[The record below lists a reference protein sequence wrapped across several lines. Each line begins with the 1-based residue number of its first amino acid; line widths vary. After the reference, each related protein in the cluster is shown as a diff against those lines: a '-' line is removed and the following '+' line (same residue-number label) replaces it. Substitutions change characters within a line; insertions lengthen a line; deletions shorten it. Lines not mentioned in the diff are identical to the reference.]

1 MIAGQSALVTGGG
14 TGAGR
19 AIALALAQAG
29 VDVTICGR
37 RLAPL
42 ETVAQEN
49 ERISAVQ
56 ADVTDEAAMRA
67 LHAAHGPFDIVV
79 ANAGAAESAPAH
91 KVTQADW
98 QAALAVNLTGAFLT
112 VQPAIAPMAK
122 RRAGRIIFIAS
133 TAGLKGYAY
142 VAPYVAAKHGVVGL
156 MRALAAETAK
166 SGVTVK
172 FRRLSR
178 LHGDRSPRRIDRAHH
193 GDHGPQPRR
202 RARQPRRHEPARPF
216 HNAGRDR
223 GHRAVARERRRRVRH
238 RSGHFRF
245 GRRDMVS
252 APLTAGDGKERVRLW
267 LRLLRATRLIE
278 AEMRERLKAE
288 FDTTLPRFDVMA
300 ALDRQPG
307 GMMMS
312 ELSRFLL
319 VSNGNVTGIV
329 DRLVS
334 DGLVARTARDGDR
347 RAFIVKLTEA
357 GATQFKAMAAAH
369 ERCGFLLACSEGL
382 LAPEGGEE
390 EHGDRQDLQSSQQHA
405 E

>member
-56 ADVTDEAAMRA
+56 ADVTDEDAMRA

-112 VQPAIAPMAK
+112 VQPAIAPMVK

-166 SGVTVK
+166 SGVTVNAVCPG
-172 FRRLSR
+172 FTETDLLEESIERIMATTGRSR
-178 LHGDRSPRRIDRAHH
+178 EDARASLAATN
-193 GDHGPQPRR
+193 PQ
-202 RARQPRRHEPARPF
+202 
-216 HNAGRDR
+216 GRFITPDEI
-223 GHRAVARERRRRVRH
+223 AATV
-238 RSGHFRF
+238 
-245 GRRDMVS
+245 
-252 APLTAGDGKERVRLW
+252 LW
-267 LRLLRATRLIE
+267 LASE
-278 AEMRERLKAE
+278 G
-288 FDTTLPRFDVMA
+288 A
-300 ALDRQPG
+300 A
-307 GMMMS
+307 S
-312 ELSRFLL
+312 
-319 VSNGNVTGIV
+319 VTGQAIS
-329 DRLVS
+329 VS
-334 DGLVARTARDGDR
+334 
-347 RAFIVKLTEA
+347 
-357 GATQFKAMAAAH
+357 
-369 ERCGFLLACSEGL
+369 
-382 LAPEGGEE
+382 GGETW
-390 EHGDRQDLQSSQQHA
+390 
-405 E
+405 